1 MGDMSSEEIAAKI
14 MSLESDSPERR
25 ARASMRLSGCELE
38 EPMQETGPP
47 PMPVTG
53 DNWKITPLTD
63 RQFDFVHETLTR
75 ERADKALMINEAVKG
90 IPALEAAIPSDT
102 SAQEIPVLT
111 WASPKE
117 MERLI
122 DYAHRMREERDEAR
136 LFFGAIRGLAVKWGA
151 GTERIEQTIRDA
163 VALKKR
169 INENL
174 VDTPAVTGR
183 ERPGGLPPLQEY
195 ED

>member
-1 MGDMSSEEIAAKI
+1 MRQEEA
-14 MSLESDSPERR
+14 
-25 ARASMRLSGCELE
+25 
-38 EPMQETGPP
+38 GPP

-63 RQFDFVHETLTR
+63 RQFDFVYETITR
-75 ERADKALMINEAVKG
+75 ERADKALLINEAIKG
-90 IPALEAAIPSDT
+90 IPALEAAMPSDVHA
-102 SAQEIPVLT
+102 SEIPVLT

-122 DYAHRMREERDEAR
+122 EYAYRMREERDEAR
-136 LFFGAIRGLAVKWGA
+136 LFFGAIKGLLVKWGA
-151 GTERIEQTIRDA
+151 TSERIEQTIRDTI
-163 VALKKR
+163 ALKGR

-183 ERPGGLPPLQEY
+183 ERPGGMPPLQEY
-195 ED
+195 GD